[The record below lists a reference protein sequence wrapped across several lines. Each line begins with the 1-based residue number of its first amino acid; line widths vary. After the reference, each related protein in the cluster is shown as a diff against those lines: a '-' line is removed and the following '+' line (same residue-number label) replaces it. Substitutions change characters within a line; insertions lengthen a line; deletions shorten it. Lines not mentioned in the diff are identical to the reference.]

1 LSGPKGDR
9 TMFRKL
15 SVVGLALLTAACV
28 PIPAEPPTASEPPQ
42 KTEQLTE
49 CPGGYLDMLP
59 GQSASDPVLSSLPAY
74 IDIIGVD
81 SSLDGETLT
90 AVFHLRGIP
99 EEIAVNREGVENMHL
114 EYMWTVA
121 INIEGDAKATS
132 NQTDYT
138 LDASYGARRVSADT
152 PATVRPF
159 RTALRVGV
167 YQHKHYP
174 EKNETHLLE
183 MRAAGAHLYVSH
195 EENTLTLI
203 GRVPGITDES
213 SILFSTFDIL
223 LGQDGV
229 SCLPS

>member
-1 LSGPKGDR
+1 
-9 TMFRKL
+9 MFRKL
-15 SVVGLALLTAACV
+15 LIVGLALLTAACV

-42 KTEQLTE
+42 KTEQLAE

-74 IDIIGVD
+74 IDIVGVD

-90 AVFHLRGIP
+90 AVFYLRGIP

-114 EYMWTVA
+114 EYMWTVS
-121 INIEGDAKATS
+121 INLDGDASETFD
-132 NQTDYT
+132 QTDYT

-167 YQHKHYP
+167 YQHKQYP

-183 MRAAGAHLYVSH
+183 MRSAGAHLHVSH

-229 SCLPS
+229 SCEPS

>member
-1 LSGPKGDR
+1 
-9 TMFRKL
+9 MFRTL
-15 SVVGLALLTAACV
+15 LVVGLALLTAACV
-28 PIPAEPPTASEPPQ
+28 PISAEPPQ

-59 GQSASDPVLSSLPAY
+59 GQSANDPVLSSLPAY
-74 IDIIGVD
+74 IDIVGVD

-90 AVFHLRGIP
+90 AVFYLRGIP
-99 EEIAVNREGVENMHL
+99 EGIAVNREGVENMHL
-114 EYMWTVA
+114 EYMWTVE
-121 INIEGDAKATS
+121 INIGGDAKATS
-132 NQTDYT
+132 DQTDYT

-174 EKNETHLLE
+174 EKNETHLLK
-183 MRAAGAHLYVSH
+183 MRAGAHLDISH

-213 SILFSTFDIL
+213 TILFSTFDIL

-229 SCLPS
+229 SCRPS

>member
-1 LSGPKGDR
+1 
-9 TMFRKL
+9 MFRKL
-15 SVVGLALLTAACV
+15 FIVGLALLTAACV
-28 PIPAEPPTASEPPQ
+28 PIPAVPPTASEPPQ

-74 IDIIGVD
+74 IDIVGVD

-114 EYMWTVA
+114 EYMWTVS
-121 INIEGDAKATS
+121 IDLDGDANETS
-132 NQTDYT
+132 GQTDYT

-152 PATVRPF
+152 PAAVRPF
-159 RTALRVGV
+159 RTALRVSV

-183 MRAAGAHLYVSH
+183 MPAGARLHVSH

-229 SCLPS
+229 SCRPG

>member
-1 LSGPKGDR
+1 
-9 TMFRKL
+9 MFRKL
-15 SVVGLALLTAACV
+15 LIVAFAFLTAACV

-74 IDIIGVD
+74 IDIVGVD

-114 EYMWTVA
+114 EYMWTVS
-121 INIEGDAKATS
+121 INIKGDAKATS

-138 LDASYGARRVSADT
+138 LDASYGTRRISADT

-167 YQHKHYP
+167 YKHKHYP

-183 MRAAGAHLYVSH
+183 MPAGARLDVSH

-229 SCLPS
+229 SCRPS

>member
-1 LSGPKGDR
+1 
-9 TMFRKL
+9 MFRKL
-15 SVVGLALLTAACV
+15 LVVGLALLAAACV
-28 PIPAEPPTASEPPQ
+28 PIPAEPPTASEPER
-42 KTEQLTE
+42 KTEQLAK

-74 IDIIGVD
+74 IDIVGVD

-90 AVFHLRGIP
+90 AVFYLRGIP

-114 EYMWTVA
+114 EYMWTVS
-121 INIEGDAKATS
+121 IDLDGDAKDTFG
-132 NQTDYT
+132 QTDYT
-138 LDASYGARRVSADT
+138 LDASYGARRVSADA

-167 YQHKHYP
+167 YKQKHYP
-174 EKNETHLLE
+174 EKNETHWLE
-183 MRAAGAHLYVSH
+183 MPAGAHLDVSH

-203 GRVPGITDES
+203 GRVPGITAES
-213 SILFSTFDIL
+213 TIAFSTFDIL

-229 SCLPS
+229 SCRPS